1 VRRKIDLFS
10 RVYVINE
17 CVSNQVFHAFSTVVF
32 LLAATASFGADSSDV
47 NKALHLDTLHEAA
60 PDIELLD
67 GAGATSH
74 LVDYHGKNV
83 ILHFWASW
91 CEPCKKEL
99 AQLDQLAKAGTASGV
114 VLVPISGD
122 DSAQPKQVKD
132 ARKFLA
138 SVPGHLPFFLAAPGK
153 GRDRFLTWGVPVTYF
168 IDRSGKLIARALGPR
183 DWSAQPDLP
192 ELLAKIFGEE
202 KK

>member
-1 VRRKIDLFS
+1 M
-10 RVYVINE
+10 
-17 CVSNQVFHAFSTVVF
+17 SNQIFHAFSTVLIF
-32 LLAATASFGADSSDV
+32 LAATTSSLAADVSDV
-47 NKALHLDTLHEAA
+47 KKTLHLDLLHEMA
-60 PDIELLD
+60 PNIELLN

-74 LVDYHGKNV
+74 LVDYQGKNV

-99 AQLDQLAKAGTASGV
+99 TQLNQLAKAGAANGV

-122 DSAQPKQVKD
+122 DSAQPKQVKE
-132 ARKFLA
+132 AQKFLTG
-138 SVPGHLPFFLAAPGK
+138 VPGQLPFFLAAPSK
-153 GRDRFLTWGVPVTYF
+153 ARDRFLTWGIPVTYF
-168 IDRSGKLIARALGPR
+168 IGKDGKLIARALGPR

-192 ELLAKIFGEE
+192 GLLAKIFGEE